1 MIEPA
6 ADISTT
12 VVIPAYGHCPHL
24 QEILE
29 AILSDKRVPTEVIVS
44 HSGTGDPTEKL
55 QSTFKSVTVLHSPE
69 RLFAGAAR
77 NRGAA
82 VATSDILAFCD
93 ADTKPQPGWLSALVA
108 AVEAAPRRVV
118 VGAVGVAQ
126 TGGYWGLS
134 NWLLEF
140 SEQAPWRKGGP
151 QTGGASCNMAL
162 RTREFCD
169 IGGFPEGL
177 PVGADTPLFASLREA
192 GAAQVVTPCAVVAHF
207 NNTGFV
213 AFMQHQTG
221 LGKGF
226 ADVRSAREMS
236 GSFAVHHPILA
247 PILFIPKAGLVLR
260 RTFGGGLRPL
270 MLGLYLLPGVLIGS
284 AVWTWACFERARAHR
299 SAGDQ
304 RTSG

>member
-1 MIEPA
+1 MSESA
-6 ADISTT
+6 SDISTT

-24 QEILE
+24 HEILA
-29 AILSDKRVPTEVIVS
+29 AILSDNHVPTEVIVS
-44 HSGTGDPTEKL
+44 HSGLEDPTEEL
-55 QSTFKSVTVLHSPE
+55 QSAFKSVTVLHSPE

-93 ADTKPQPGWLSALVA
+93 ADTKPRPGWLSALVA

-118 VGAVGVAQ
+118 VGAVGVAR

-162 RTREFCD
+162 RTREFRD
-169 IGGFPEGL
+169 IGGFRDGL
-177 PVGADTPLFASLREA
+177 PIGEDTTLFARLREA
-192 GAAQVVTPCAVVAHF
+192 GVAQVFAPGAVVAHF

-213 AFMQHQTG
+213 AFTQHQTG
-221 LGKGF
+221 LGRGF
-226 ADVRSAREMS
+226 ADVRSAREMG
-236 GSFAVHHPILA
+236 GSFAVRRPILA
-247 PILFIPKAGLVLR
+247 PGLFVPKVGFVLW
-260 RTFGGGLRPL
+260 RTFGGGLRPSI
-270 MLGLYLLPGVLIGS
+270 LGLYLLPGVLVGS
-284 AVWTWACFERARAHR
+284 AIWTRACFNRARALR
-299 SAGDQ
+299 LASD
-304 RTSG
+304 